1 MDVVYAS
8 PQSTIRSRTCND
20 VKTWPKDVEL
30 KDRLVVQ
37 CFLFLSR
44 FPRRKVML
52 SIATLPWENE
62 MGWHTTTACPQ
73 VSRQVSTSSFL

>member
-1 MDVVYAS
+1 MLFA
-8 PQSTIRSRTCND
+8 PRRSLPSDCGRV
-20 VKTWPKDVEL
+20 VKTWPNDVEL
-30 KDRLVVQ
+30 KDMLVVQ

-62 MGWHTTTACPQ
+62 MGWHTITACPQ
-73 VSRQVSTSSFL
+73 ASCQVSTSSFH

>member
-1 MDVVYAS
+1 MLFT
-8 PQSTIRSRTCND
+8 PRRSLPSDRGRV
-20 VKTWPKDVEL
+20 VKTWSKDVEL

-37 CFLFLSR
+37 SFLFLSR